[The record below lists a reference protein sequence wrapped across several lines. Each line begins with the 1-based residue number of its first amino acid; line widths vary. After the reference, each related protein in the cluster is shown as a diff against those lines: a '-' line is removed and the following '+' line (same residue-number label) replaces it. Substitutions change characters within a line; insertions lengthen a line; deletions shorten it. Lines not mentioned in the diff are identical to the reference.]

1 MRTRPNP
8 TGELGTAMRET
19 VAAMLES
26 GMPSAG
32 RLAAASGLSLRT
44 LQRRLAAEGTSFSA
58 LLEDVRREQ
67 ALERLAAGVGS
78 LADLSASLG
87 YKRQSALTRAVRRWT
102 GRPPSRTRLGD
113 GS

>member
-8 TGELGTAMRET
+8 TGELGAAMRET

-32 RLAAASGLSLRT
+32 RLATASGLSLRT

-67 ALERLAAGVGS
+67 ALSAARRRRRLA
-78 LADLSASLG
+78 
-87 YKRQSALTRAVRRWT
+87 RQSLRQPRIQAPVSPDPRRAPLDRQAAEP
-102 GRPPSRTRLGD
+102 RPPGRRH
-113 GS
+113 